1 MIFGFNGLTE
11 QISLYKNIKLKGK
24 TPESKRKKTGF
35 ILIKKLN
42 IN

>member
-24 TPESKRKKTGF
+24 TPELSREKDWIYFNFT
-35 ILIKKLN
+35 I
-42 IN
+42 